1 MFRRSTRILH
11 WSFLWS
17 KKRKTCHDWQFSLQ
31 REIKDKEST
40 LFSDRL
46 TFRNIVGADLRGMG
60 WGGWTGWL
68 ANPFWRSK
76 TNKQKIKIECECF
89 SRNKGEFSGQ
99 VPDCNLY
106 FVASLVFLV
115 KQFYIRLQF
124 SNCNILGTCP
134 IDSATRRC
142 QRTLSPLKKPEY
154 APCIIEVI
162 LRSSLLESREGINL
176 IIIYYNYLLSDLLR
190 ERTKWIK
197 FCAVI
202 GEQDGAILP
211 ARVYPPCPARKIS
224 PKTT

>member
-1 MFRRSTRILH
+1 M
-11 WSFLWS
+11 
-17 KKRKTCHDWQFSLQ
+17 
-31 REIKDKEST
+31 
-40 LFSDRL
+40 
-46 TFRNIVGADLRGMG
+46 GADLRGMG

-76 TNKQKIKIECECF
+76 TNKQKIKMECECF

-202 GEQDGAILP
+202 GWILVSFFFSLFMDLDSISVALFPFRKQAMPFLTLDAIIGNQAFKNGRCHICFSSGLDK
-211 ARVYPPCPARKIS
+211 VVTGYNLLMK
-224 PKTT
+224 

>member
-1 MFRRSTRILH
+1 
-11 WSFLWS
+11 
-17 KKRKTCHDWQFSLQ
+17 
-31 REIKDKEST
+31 
-40 LFSDRL
+40 
-46 TFRNIVGADLRGMG
+46 MG
-60 WGGWTGWL
+60 WVNWVASQPL
-68 ANPFWRSK
+68 LEK
-76 TNKQKIKIECECF
+76 QNKQTKIKIECECF

-106 FVASLVFLV
+106 FVALLLFLV

-190 ERTKWIK
+190 ERTK
-197 FCAVI
+197 
-202 GEQDGAILP
+202 
-211 ARVYPPCPARKIS
+211 
-224 PKTT
+224 